1 MKLPKIIEVIDSL
14 KQTYGSGEPPSR
26 LWDELQLLIPEFI
39 EELFMTGQI
48 ADIESRVTEARKFD
62 LETLKKGLDI
72 FAKAD
77 IQPFT
82 NKSSG
87 KEFDPKTILSKIQ
100 DHVKIIEDKEQK
112 FGPLEI
118 ATRLELF
125 MDSDFDYLL
134 MACEGKEET
143 ISAIEDLVLQKL
155 RSLKE
160 HEILLLWARFKGLFE
175 GEQWTGTFR
184 KFDDIIPK
192 SFWEPSNVNEILKK
206 CASFVVRYR
215 PQTIR
220 RMMDE
225 GTQGYRIGPAGLAKI
240 LSFRKSAVTVSN
252 LDFLVVRAVAELVV
266 LNEHLTYTE
275 PENLARSIGKNPTS
289 IIFSGDFYDT
299 AKKEIGGGSR
309 NQRHLDILLTTMRKA
324 TNYIDIASRVP
335 ANVEEQLWRYK
346 LGQEVIAPQ
355 NTSRIVKGRTAELDL
370 QKDICRFLL
379 ERGVRSFGKTFGRS
393 QIDLYANELPGE
405 DIVIEVKVYKTPP
418 SEARIKANF
427 TQLLSYMDQEL
438 QRQPRG
444 ALVIFNCSDAL
455 LIAPRKWIHDRVF
468 VLAIN
473 IGVKPPSKRDNWIE
487 IRESEARGQIL
498 VVKENHR

>member
-1 MKLPKIIEVIDSL
+1 MKLQKIIEVVDSL

-39 EELFMTGQI
+39 EELFMAGQV
-48 ADIESRVTEARKFD
+48 ADVENRVTEARKFD
-62 LETLKKGLDI
+62 LETLKKGLEI
-72 FAKAD
+72 FIKAD
-77 IQPFT
+77 LLPFT

-87 KEFDPKTILSKIQ
+87 KEFDPKIILSKIQ
-100 DHVKIIEDKEQK
+100 EHVKIIEDKEQK

-125 MDSDFDYLL
+125 LDSDFDYLL

-143 ISAIEDLVLQKL
+143 ISAIEVLVLEKL

-175 GEQWTGTFR
+175 GERWTGTFK
-184 KFDDIIPK
+184 KFEDIIPK
-192 SFWEPSNVNEILKK
+192 SFWEPSSVDEILKK

-220 RMMDE
+220 KMLDE
-225 GTQGYRIGPAGLAKI
+225 GVQGYRTGPAGLAKI

-252 LDFLVVRAVAELVV
+252 LDFLVVRAITELVV

-275 PENLARSIGKNPTS
+275 HDNLARSIGKNPTG

-309 NQRHLDILLTTMRKA
+309 NQRHLDILLTTMKKA

-355 NTSRIVKGRTAELDL
+355 NTSKIITGRTAELDL
-370 QKDICRFLL
+370 QKDICKFLL
-379 ERGVRSFGKTFGRS
+379 EKGVRSFGKTFGRS
-393 QIDLYANELPGE
+393 QIDLYANELPGD
-405 DIVIEVKVYKTPP
+405 DIVIEVKVYKKPP
-418 SEARIKANF
+418 SERGLKANF

-444 ALVIFNCSDAL
+444 ALVIFNCSEAL
-455 LIAPRKWIHDRVF
+455 LMAPRKWIHDRVF
-468 VLAIN
+468 ILAIN
-473 IGVKPPSKRDNWIE
+473 IGMKPPSKRDNWIE
-487 IRESEARGQIL
+487 IKEGDAPGQIA
-498 VVKENHR
+498 VVKDGQR